1 MPLDRTRR
9 VSVTPKATSGKL
21 DIGPQDYFVLS
32 RIDGASR
39 VGDVLD
45 ASGLPRA
52 QAEAILDRLLAAG
65 AIEIEGTGQHPAAR
79 PSGHAGRDAAARR
92 KRRTLAQGLGNRTS
106 SPPDRPANKPKP
118 EPEADTEASAGE
130 EHRPPPFELP
140 PVDPDDER
148 LDPDL
153 AIPLDEQQRLLAL
166 VDRREELTPFELLG
180 LHPTD
185 DRAEIRNAFRTI
197 SRRLHPD
204 AYHGRNLGSF
214 KEHLAHLFA
223 AAREAVKKLG
233 DEEFRR
239 PMVEAYESE
248 RTRVREEKERREA
261 RMAAAKAA
269 AQEIR
274 DKQQKVEVDA
284 RRKARATSRAR
295 AQRGR
300 VLANLA
306 GRVGQHITDAEKA
319 ERAGNHA
326 AAANHYRLALRVD
339 PNNADVKAKWDKVRG
354 KARKERAKEAFSRAL
369 SYLELGQSEDALPL
383 FVEAADADPTSEHLA
398 NAAELLRTTNIE
410 RAREMAMGALNALQR
425 ELNDQKTKP
434 KGPGRVA
441 ELRMMLARTFRD
453 AGQNKTARAQ
463 AKAAVDLVPDLPEA
477 RALLNS
483 IKKK

>member
-9 VSVTPKATSGKL
+9 VSVTAKATSGKL

-32 RIDGASR
+32 RIEGASR

-52 QAEAILDRLLAAG
+52 QAEAILDRLLEAG
-65 AIEIEGTGQHPAAR
+65 AIELEGAAHP
-79 PSGHAGRDAAARR
+79 SSTTTGHAGRDAAARR
-92 KRRTLAQGLGNRTS
+92 RRRTLVEGLGSRA
-106 SPPDRPANKPKP
+106 SPPPERPRTRP
-118 EPEADTEASAGE
+118 EPEPEPQAPVDD
-130 EHRPPPFELP
+130 RPPPFELP
-140 PVDPDDER
+140 PVDPDDPR

-153 AIPLDEQQRLLAL
+153 AIPIGEQQRLLAL
-166 VDRREELTPFELLG
+166 LDRGEELTPFEMLG

-185 DRAEIRNAFRTI
+185 DKGEIRNAFRTI

-214 KEHLAHLFA
+214 KDHLAHLFA

-233 DEEFRR
+233 DEELRR

-248 RTRVREEKERREA
+248 RKQVREEKERREA

-274 DKQQKVEVDA
+274 DKHEKAEVDE
-284 RRKARATSRAR
+284 RRKARATQRAR

-306 GRVGQHITDAEKA
+306 GRVGQHIKDAEKA
-319 ERAGNHA
+319 ENAGNHA

-339 PNNADVKAKWDKVRG
+339 PNNADVKAKWDKVRTA
-354 KARKERAKEAFSRAL
+354 ARKERAKEAFSRAL
-369 SYLELGQSEDALPL
+369 SYLELGQSDDALPL

-398 NAAELLRTTNIE
+398 NAAELLRATDIE
-410 RAREMAMGALNALQR
+410 RAREMAMGALNALSR
-425 ELNDQKTKP
+425 ELSDQKAKP

-441 ELRMMLARTFRD
+441 ELRMMIARTFRD
-453 AGQNKTARAQ
+453 AGQFKTARAQ
-463 AKAAVDLVPDLPEA
+463 AKAAVDLVPDLPQA

>member
-9 VSVTPKATSGKL
+9 VSVTSQATSGKL

-32 RIDGASR
+32 RIEGASR

-65 AIEIEGTGQHPAAR
+65 AIEIESAAHPSSTTTGHVQ
-79 PSGHAGRDAAARR
+79 RDAAARR
-92 KRRTLAQGLGNRTS
+92 RRRTLVEGLGSRTS
-106 SPPDRPANKPKP
+106 PPPERPESKPDPEPEPKP
-118 EPEADTEASAGE
+118 EADD
-130 EHRPPPFELP
+130 RPPPFELP
-140 PVDPDDER
+140 PVEPDDPR
-148 LDPDL
+148 LDPEL
-153 AIPLDEQQRLLAL
+153 AIPIGEQQRLLAL
-166 VDRREELTPFELLG
+166 VDRGEELTPFELLG
-180 LHPTD
+180 LHPTHD
-185 DRAEIRNAFRTI
+185 KGEIRNAFRTV

-214 KEHLAHLFA
+214 KNHLARLFA

-248 RTRVREEKERREA
+248 RTQVREEKERREA

-274 DKQQKVEVDA
+274 DKHEKAEVDA
-284 RRKARATSRAR
+284 RRKSRATLRAR
-295 AQRGR
+295 AQRDR

-306 GRVGQHITDAEKA
+306 GRVGQHIKEAEKA
-319 ERAGNHA
+319 ENAGNNA

-339 PNNADVKAKWDKVRG
+339 PNNADVKAKWEKVRNA
-354 KARKERAKEAFSRAL
+354 ARKERAKEAFSRAL
-369 SYLELGQSEDALPL
+369 SYLELGQSDDALPL
-383 FVEAADADPTSEHLA
+383 FVEAAEADPTSEHLA
-398 NAAELLRTTNIE
+398 HAAELLRATDIE
-410 RAREMAMGALNALQR
+410 RAREMAMGALNALSR
-425 ELNDQKTKP
+425 ELSEQKTKP

-441 ELRMMLARTFRD
+441 ELRMMIARTFRD
-453 AGQNKTARAQ
+453 AGQFKTARAQ
-463 AKAAVDLVPDLPEA
+463 AKAAVDLVGDLPEA

>member
-9 VSVTPKATSGKL
+9 VSVTAKATSGKL

-45 ASGLPRA
+45 ASGMPRA

-65 AIEIEGTGQHPAAR
+65 AIELEGAAHP
-79 PSGHAGRDAAARR
+79 SSTTTGHAQRDAAARR
-92 KRRTLAQGLGNRTS
+92 RRRTLVEGLGSHT
-106 SPPDRPANKPKP
+106 SPPPERPRSKP
-118 EPEADTEASAGE
+118 EPEPESTSEIDD
-130 EHRPPPFELP
+130 RPPPFELP
-140 PVDPDDER
+140 PVDPDDPR
-148 LDPDL
+148 LDPEL
-153 AIPLDEQQRLLAL
+153 AIPIDEQQRLLAL
-166 VDRREELTPFELLG
+166 LDRGDELTPFELLG

-185 DRAEIRNAFRTI
+185 DKGEIRSAFRTI

-214 KEHLAHLFA
+214 KNHLAGLFA

-248 RTRVREEKERREA
+248 RNQIREEKERREA

-274 DKQQKVEVDA
+274 DKQHKAEVDD
-284 RRKARATSRAR
+284 RRKNRATLRAR

-306 GRVGQHITDAEKA
+306 GRVGQHIKDAEKA
-319 ERAGNHA
+319 ENAGNNA

-339 PNNADVKAKWDKVRG
+339 PNNADVKAKWERVRTA
-354 KARKERAKEAFSRAL
+354 ARKERAKEAFSRAL
-369 SYLELGQSEDALPL
+369 SYLELGQSDDALPL

-398 NAAELLRTTNIE
+398 NAAELLRATDIE
-410 RAREMAMGALNALQR
+410 QAREMAMGALNALSR
-425 ELNDQKTKP
+425 ELSEQKGKP

-441 ELRMMLARTFRD
+441 ELRMMIARTFRD
-453 AGQNKTARAQ
+453 AGQFKTARAQ

>member
-45 ASGLPRA
+45 ASGMPRA

-65 AIEIEGTGQHPAAR
+65 AIELEGAAHP
-79 PSGHAGRDAAARR
+79 SSTTTGHAQRDAAARR
-92 KRRTLAQGLGNRTS
+92 RRRTLVEGLGSRTS
-106 SPPDRPANKPKP
+106 PPPERPRSKP
-118 EPEADTEASAGE
+118 EPEPEPESASEADD
-130 EHRPPPFELP
+130 RPPPFALP
-140 PVDPDDER
+140 PVDPDDPR
-148 LDPDL
+148 LDPEL
-153 AIPLDEQQRLLAL
+153 AIPIDEQQRLLAL
-166 VDRREELTPFELLG
+166 VDRGDELTPFELLG

-185 DRAEIRNAFRTI
+185 DKGEIRNAFRTI

-214 KEHLAHLFA
+214 KNHLSGLFA
-223 AAREAVKKLG
+223 AARAAVKKLG
-233 DEEFRR
+233 DDEFRR
-239 PMVEAYESE
+239 PLVEAYEAE
-248 RTRVREEKERREA
+248 RNQIREEKERREA

-274 DKQQKVEVDA
+274 DKQEKAEVDE
-284 RRKARATSRAR
+284 RRKNRASQRAR

-306 GRVGQHITDAEKA
+306 GRVGQHIKDAEKA
-319 ERAGNHA
+319 ENAGNNA

-339 PNNADVKAKWDKVRG
+339 PNNPDVKAKWEKVRTA
-354 KARKERAKEAFSRAL
+354 ARKERAKEAFSRAL
-369 SYLELGQSEDALPL
+369 SYLELGQSDDALPL

-398 NAAELLRTTNIE
+398 NAAELLRATDIE
-410 RAREMAMGALNALQR
+410 QAREMAMGALNALSR
-425 ELNDQKTKP
+425 ELSDQKAKP

-441 ELRMMLARTFRD
+441 ELRMMIARTFRD
-453 AGQNKTARAQ
+453 AGQYKTARAQ
-463 AKAAVDLVPDLPEA
+463 AKAAVELVPDLPQA